1 MIEGINCGVF
11 MQVCMYAN
19 YIEDGLEQQ
28 TTIYINLTKKMWAL
42 RNQDTWIHALWFHVR
57 KFKSRKNRSVAAEI
71 RIAVTFEEAATE
83 KGIRGRPLVY

>member
-28 TTIYINLTKKMWAL
+28 TTIYINLTKKM
-42 RNQDTWIHALWFHVR
+42 
-57 KFKSRKNRSVAAEI
+57 
-71 RIAVTFEEAATE
+71 
-83 KGIRGRPLVY
+83 